1 MLLIYSVMTI
11 ISILLLALIFIFYY
25 IENELQNEL
34 NIHSEVIF
42 NIEKI
47 LEEQDRIS
55 NSVINGINTQDELI
69 NEINILNNYSFEEYL
84 NYKLDKYS
92 VYNKQIDLKY
102 LIDTILSNKKDALA
116 VVINDKNKEF
126 RSELVLN
133 YTKWYEKKYQNN
145 NKLRVISKPII
156 DKNFLYTLGYMDI
169 YFDLSDIKNLLKNS
183 KVRGVLAL
191 LDENNNILYSS
202 DNEKVLNYIK
212 ENKTLLN
219 KSNIYK
225 NNIYKN
231 ESLVSVRVDTQSNF
245 KYLSIIEL
253 QDLNIFNV
261 KFKIFSLS
269 LFCAII
275 ILIITYIII
284 SEYSFKLKRL
294 VSYIKRI
301 EDGDLDARL
310 NIEKEDDELDMIA
323 MKIDNMSESLKYNI
337 NKNYISEVKQKQA
350 ELSALQAQ
358 IKPHFLYNMLEVIR
372 MCSLSKGNVDVADMI
387 YSLAGMFRYSTYN
400 NGSMVSIDQEI
411 KYCKMYLDLCCKRYR
426 GIFKYKINISEDIK
440 EYIVPKFILQP
451 IVENSINHGI
461 KKDLDNNLIEI
472 NIKEKDK
479 NLEISIDDN
488 GLGIS
493 KENLEKINENLKKN
507 LQKTESI
514 GLMNI
519 NNRIKLKFGEDYG
532 IYISSELNNGTTV
545 KIKLPILKD
554 GDEIV

>member
-145 NKLRVISKPII
+145 NTLRVISKPII

-169 YFDLSDIKNLLKNS
+169 YFDLSDIKSLLKNS

-253 QDLNIFNV
+253 KDLNIFNV

-269 LFCAII
+269 LFCVII

-323 MKIDNMSESLKYNI
+323 MKIDHMSESLKYNI

-400 NGSMVSIDQEI
+400 NGSMVSINQEI

>member
-145 NKLRVISKPII
+145 NTLRVISKPII

-169 YFDLSDIKNLLKNS
+169 YFDLSDIKSLLKNS

-253 QDLNIFNV
+253 KDLKIFNV

-269 LFCAII
+269 LFCVII

-323 MKIDNMSESLKYNI
+323 MKIDHMSESLKYNI

>member
-145 NKLRVISKPII
+145 NTLRVISKPII

-225 NNIYKN
+225 N

-269 LFCAII
+269 LFCVII

-323 MKIDNMSESLKYNI
+323 MKIDHMSESLKYNI

-400 NGSMVSIDQEI
+400 NGSMVSINQEI

-426 GIFKYKINISEDIK
+426 CIFEYKINISEDIK

>member
-253 QDLNIFNV
+253 KDLKIFNV

-269 LFCAII
+269 LFCVII

-323 MKIDNMSESLKYNI
+323 MKIDHMSESLKYNI

-400 NGSMVSIDQEI
+400 NGSMVSINQEI

>member
-183 KVRGVLAL
+183 KVRGILAL

-202 DNEKVLNYIK
+202 DNDKVLNYIK

-269 LFCAII
+269 LFCVII

-323 MKIDNMSESLKYNI
+323 MKIDHMSESLKYNI

-400 NGSMVSIDQEI
+400 NGSMVSINQEI

>member
-145 NKLRVISKPII
+145 NTLRVISKPII

-169 YFDLSDIKNLLKNS
+169 YFDLSDIKSLLKNS

-253 QDLNIFNV
+253 KDLNIFNV

-269 LFCAII
+269 LFCVII

-323 MKIDNMSESLKYNI
+323 MKIDHMSESLKYNI

-400 NGSMVSIDQEI
+400 NGSMVSINQEI

-532 IYISSELNNGTTV
+532 IYISSESNNGTTV

>member
-145 NKLRVISKPII
+145 NTLRVISKPII

-169 YFDLSDIKNLLKNS
+169 YFDLSDIKSLLKNS

-269 LFCAII
+269 LFCVII

-323 MKIDNMSESLKYNI
+323 MKIDHMSESLKYNI

-400 NGSMVSIDQEI
+400 NGSMVSINQEI

-532 IYISSELNNGTTV
+532 IYISSESNNGTTV

>member
-145 NKLRVISKPII
+145 NTLRVISKPII

-183 KVRGVLAL
+183 KVRGILAL

-253 QDLNIFNV
+253 KDLNIFNV

-269 LFCAII
+269 LFCVII

-323 MKIDNMSESLKYNI
+323 MKIDHMSESLKYNI

-400 NGSMVSIDQEI
+400 NGSMVSINQEI

>member
-145 NKLRVISKPII
+145 NTLRVISKPII

-169 YFDLSDIKNLLKNS
+169 YFDLSDIKSLLKNS
-183 KVRGVLAL
+183 KIRGILAL

-231 ESLVSVRVDTQSNF
+231 ESLISIRVDTQSNF

-269 LFCAII
+269 LFCVII

-323 MKIDNMSESLKYNI
+323 MKIDHMSESLKYNI

-400 NGSMVSIDQEI
+400 NGSMVSINQEI

-532 IYISSELNNGTTV
+532 IYISSESNNGTTV

>member
-145 NKLRVISKPII
+145 NTLRVISKPII

-183 KVRGVLAL
+183 KVRGILAL

-202 DNEKVLNYIK
+202 DNDKVLNYIK

-253 QDLNIFNV
+253 KDLNIFNV

-269 LFCAII
+269 LFCVII

-323 MKIDNMSESLKYNI
+323 IKIDHMSESLKYNI

-400 NGSMVSIDQEI
+400 NGSMVSINQEI

-554 GDEIV
+554 GD

>member
-253 QDLNIFNV
+253 KDLKIFNV

-269 LFCAII
+269 LFCVII

-323 MKIDNMSESLKYNI
+323 MKIDHMSESLKYNI

-532 IYISSELNNGTTV
+532 IYISSESNNGTTV

>member
-145 NKLRVISKPII
+145 NTLRVISKPII

-253 QDLNIFNV
+253 KDLKIFNV
-261 KFKIFSLS
+261 KFKVFSLS
-269 LFCAII
+269 LFCVII

-323 MKIDNMSESLKYNI
+323 MKIDHMSESLKYNI

-400 NGSMVSIDQEI
+400 NGSMVSINQEI

-532 IYISSELNNGTTV
+532 IYISSESNNGTTV

>member
-145 NKLRVISKPII
+145 NTLRVISKPII

-183 KVRGVLAL
+183 KVRGILAL

-253 QDLNIFNV
+253 KDLKIFNV

-269 LFCAII
+269 LFCVII

-323 MKIDNMSESLKYNI
+323 MKIDHMSESLKYNI

-400 NGSMVSIDQEI
+400 NGSMVSINQEI

>member
-253 QDLNIFNV
+253 KDLKIFNV

-269 LFCAII
+269 LFCVII

-323 MKIDNMSESLKYNI
+323 IKIDHMSESLKYNI

-400 NGSMVSIDQEI
+400 NGSMVSINQEI

>member
-145 NKLRVISKPII
+145 NTLRVISKPII

-169 YFDLSDIKNLLKNS
+169 YFDLSDIKSLLKNS

-253 QDLNIFNV
+253 KDLKIFNV

-269 LFCAII
+269 LFCVII

-323 MKIDNMSESLKYNI
+323 MKIDHMSESLKYNI

-400 NGSMVSIDQEI
+400 NGSMVSINQEI

-532 IYISSELNNGTTV
+532 IYISSESNNGTTV

>member
-169 YFDLSDIKNLLKNS
+169 YFDLSDIKNLLKNA
-183 KVRGVLAL
+183 KVRGILAL

-202 DNEKVLNYIK
+202 DNDKVLNYIK

-323 MKIDNMSESLKYNI
+323 IKIDHMSESLKYNI

-400 NGSMVSIDQEI
+400 NGSMVSINQEI

>member
-145 NKLRVISKPII
+145 NTLRVISKPII

-183 KVRGVLAL
+183 KVRGILAL

-269 LFCAII
+269 LFCVII

-323 MKIDNMSESLKYNI
+323 MKIDHMSESLKYNI

-400 NGSMVSIDQEI
+400 NGSMVSINQEI
-411 KYCKMYLDLCCKRYR
+411 KYCKMYFDLCCKRYR

-545 KIKLPILKD
+545 KVKLPILKD

>member
-400 NGSMVSIDQEI
+400 NGSMVSINQEI

>member
-269 LFCAII
+269 LFCVII

-323 MKIDNMSESLKYNI
+323 MKIDHMSESLKYNI

-400 NGSMVSIDQEI
+400 NGSMVSINQEI

>member
-145 NKLRVISKPII
+145 NTLRVISKPII

-253 QDLNIFNV
+253 KDLKIFNV

-269 LFCAII
+269 LFCVII

-323 MKIDNMSESLKYNI
+323 MKIDHMSESLKYNI

-400 NGSMVSIDQEI
+400 NGSMVSINQEI

>member
-145 NKLRVISKPII
+145 NTLRVISKPII

-169 YFDLSDIKNLLKNS
+169 YFDLSDIKSLLKNS

-253 QDLNIFNV
+253 KDLKIFNV

-269 LFCAII
+269 LFCVII

-323 MKIDNMSESLKYNI
+323 MKIDHMSESLKYNI

-400 NGSMVSIDQEI
+400 NGSMVSINQEI

>member
-253 QDLNIFNV
+253 KDLKIFNV

-269 LFCAII
+269 LFCVII

-400 NGSMVSIDQEI
+400 NGSMVSINQEI

>member
-145 NKLRVISKPII
+145 NTLRVISKPII

-253 QDLNIFNV
+253 KDLNIFNV

-269 LFCAII
+269 LFCVII

-323 MKIDNMSESLKYNI
+323 MKIDHMSESLKYNI

-400 NGSMVSIDQEI
+400 NGSMVSINQEI

-532 IYISSELNNGTTV
+532 IYISSESNNGTTV